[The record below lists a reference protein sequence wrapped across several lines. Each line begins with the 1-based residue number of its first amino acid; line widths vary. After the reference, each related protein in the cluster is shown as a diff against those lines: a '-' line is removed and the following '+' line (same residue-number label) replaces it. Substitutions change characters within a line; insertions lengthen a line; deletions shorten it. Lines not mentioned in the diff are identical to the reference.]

1 MRLRIVQCL
10 SRDIVDAEEDV
21 WVYAWKEWV
30 GLSKNSDT
38 TKSVYPHRVPWFLS
52 LDAHL
57 RIEEALE
64 DLSNMIFPQF
74 AFKKL
79 LFVYDVLHGIIC
91 AYNMKEI
98 WGWWKNRPDDE
109 AL

>member
-1 MRLRIVQCL
+1 MKYKIVQCL
-10 SRDIVDAEEDV
+10 SRDIVDAEKDI
-21 WVYAWKEWV
+21 WVYAWKEWI

-38 TKSVYPHRVPWFLS
+38 KKSVHPHRVPWFVS
-52 LDAHL
+52 LHAHL

-64 DLSNMIFPQF
+64 DLLNMTIFPQF

-79 LFVYDVLHGIIC
+79 LFVYDVLHGVIC

-98 WGWWKNRPDDE
+98 LEWYKKRSKNGF
-109 AL
+109 